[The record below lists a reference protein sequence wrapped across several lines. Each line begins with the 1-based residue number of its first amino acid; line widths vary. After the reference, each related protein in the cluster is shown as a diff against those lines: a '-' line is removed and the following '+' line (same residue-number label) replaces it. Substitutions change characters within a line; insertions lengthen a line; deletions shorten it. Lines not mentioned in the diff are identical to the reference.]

1 MAVRSR
7 FEAIDWVLFATGGIV
22 AALILPIH
30 VIATNILPA
39 FNIAP
44 TIFTQYQ
51 QTVTKLA
58 NPLIKLY
65 LVVVLSLTT
74 WHAIHRVRFILYD
87 VGLVKHREAVTQVS
101 FVTLGAIIIF
111 IIFALF

>member
-7 FEAIDWVLFATGGIV
+7 FEAIDWMLFATGGIV

-30 VIATNILPA
+30 IIATNVLPA

-51 QTVTKLA
+51 QIVVKLTD
-58 NPLIKLY
+58 PLIKLY
-65 LVVVLSLTT
+65 LVVVLSLSA
-74 WHAIHRVRFILYD
+74 WHAMHRVRFILYD

-101 FVTLGAIIIF
+101 FVILGGTIIF
-111 IIFALF
+111 LIIALF